1 MYKILILGADGF
13 LGRRLINV
21 KSSNFV
27 SYGTTR
33 NVNFLK
39 NSHLV
44 YFDANEF
51 LSLSTL
57 LKRIKPDIVINCIA
71 LKVEECEIN
80 EVDAK
85 KINVLFPQYAAKI
98 TGEFG
103 IKFIQISTDNFE
115 SIPGEIRN
123 EKVICH
129 PVNAYGRSKIMADYF
144 ISVENK
150 DAIIIRTS
158 FFGYEMNSKAD
169 NLLSKIRDSALS
181 NVPFNGF
188 YDVYFSPV
196 SISYLVYAIQRLF
209 LLNFS
214 GLINVSSD
222 ETITQYEFALIV
234 SRHLNLATNAIQRC
248 SVLELNSK
256 LRRVSFRSLNNSL
269 LKTVLSESVPSV
281 NDMIRVELGSYS

>member
-21 KSSNFV
+21 KSPNFV

-39 NSHLV
+39 DSHLV
-44 YFDANEF
+44 FFDVNEF
-51 LSLSTL
+51 LSFSTL
-57 LKRIKPDIVINCIA
+57 LKRIKPDVVINCIA

-80 EVDAK
+80 EEDTK

-98 TGEFG
+98 SGEFG

-115 SIPGEIRN
+115 SIPGELRN
-123 EKVICH
+123 EKVICR
-129 PVNAYGRSKIMADYF
+129 PVNAYGRSKIMADHF

-150 DAIIIRTS
+150 DAIVIRTS

-169 NLLSKIRDSALS
+169 NLLSKIRGSVLS

-209 LLNFS
+209 LLNFN
-214 GLINVSSD
+214 GLINIASD

-234 SRHLNLATNAIQRC
+234 SRHLDLASNAIQSC

-269 LKTVLSESVPSV
+269 LKTVLSESVPSM
-281 NDMIRVELGSYS
+281 NDMIQVELGNYS